1 MKTITIIISIM
12 IQIKNNIA
20 GYCVML
26 LLTATVAVSCKKSMV
41 SEEPLY
47 PASPKGIVSFED
59 APPTPAI
66 AAEGSIV
73 TIKVN
78 GLEGKQDRF
87 RFYINQTP
95 ADIVSVSGNEIRIRI
110 PITAST
116 GSSAVELD
124 GQFYFGPIIDI
135 RGKLNIDPAFNTTT
149 NVAAGEIRGIT
160 PRAAGGYLI
169 YGGFRNYQNQSSA
182 LAAVTGLA
190 FIDNNGGMLIS
201 GAGDNA
207 RPAFNIGVK
216 GIESGTVNTA
226 IFAPDGKVIAGGVFG
241 TVNSRTNI
249 GNVTRFSATGA
260 LDTTIYDIAG
270 TGADPKAVGAAFNGG
285 FGGSVN
291 KLFAT
296 SSGLVAVGNFSD
308 YTNILYERST
318 IESPYLDRI
327 RISQVA
333 RLNYDGGIDSS
344 FNLNLGARPVTGYTS
359 ANGFIYDAIEV
370 PGNKLLLVGNFTL
383 FENQPASRI
392 VRIDLATGR
401 RDPGFAPA
409 GPNGSISK
417 ITYNN
422 TTRKLML
429 TGEFTTYNGQP
440 VNGIVMIDENG
451 NIDNAFK
458 FRPVEGG
465 IPNFAAQLK
474 DGKVMVSGTFNK
486 YDGIVRAGFMVLN
499 PDGSLAVGYNNLGFF
514 NGRVNDYVEF
524 ASDTDPNIYYVMLV
538 GVFTR
543 FDSKNVGNIVK
554 IRLQK

>member
-1 MKTITIIISIM
+1 
-12 IQIKNNIA
+12 
-20 GYCVML
+20 
-26 LLTATVAVSCKKSMV
+26 MV
-41 SEEPLY
+41 SDEPLY
-47 PASPKGIVSFED
+47 PVSTKGLVSFED

-73 TIKVN
+73 TVKVN
-78 GLEGKQDRF
+78 GLEGKQGQF

-95 ADIVSVSGNEIRIRI
+95 ADIVSVSGNELRIRI

-116 GSSAVELD
+116 GSCAVELD
-124 GQFYFGPIIDI
+124 GQFYFGPVIDI

-149 NVAAGEIRGIT
+149 NVAVGEIRGIT
-160 PRAAGGYLI
+160 PRAAGGYMI
-169 YGGFRNYQNQSSA
+169 FGSFRNYQNQASA

-190 FIDNNGGMLIS
+190 FIDNNGAMLIS
-201 GAGDNA
+201 GTGDNA
-207 RPAFNIGVK
+207 RPAFNIGTK
-216 GIESGTVNTA
+216 GIEFGTVNSAT
-226 IFAPDGKVIAGGVFG
+226 FAPDGKIIAGGVFG

-249 GNVTRFSATGA
+249 SNITRFHAAGA
-260 LDTTIYDIAG
+260 LDTVNYDIAG
-270 TGADPKAVGAAFNGG
+270 TAADPKAIGPAFNGG
-285 FGGSVN
+285 FSGTVT

-296 SSGLVAVGNFSD
+296 TSGLVVVGNYND

-318 IESPYLDRI
+318 IESPYIDRI
-327 RISQVA
+327 RISQVT
-333 RLNYDGGIDSS
+333 RLNFDGGIDSS
-344 FNLNLGARPVTGYTS
+344 FNLNLGTRPVSGYTS
-359 ANGFIYDAIEV
+359 ANGFIYDGIQL
-370 PGNKLLLVGNFTL
+370 PGNKLLLVGNFTV

-392 VRIDLATGR
+392 VRIDLTTGR
-401 RDPGFAPA
+401 KDPGFAPA

-417 ITYNN
+417 VTYNS
-422 TTRKLML
+422 TTRKLIL
-429 TGEFTTYNGQP
+429 AGEFTMYNGQP

-451 NIDNAFK
+451 NIDNTFK

-514 NGRVNDYVEF
+514 NGRINDYVEF
-524 ASDTDPNIYYVMLV
+524 SSDTDPNVYYVMLV
-538 GVFTR
+538 GIFTR

-554 IRLQK
+554 IRLQN